1 MSAGLPA
8 PLLNVSWKRGD
19 REKPRRSVTARGRDM
34 TKRVKIPSEGFEP
47 IGLVQLGWRGEL
59 PAWRQAEPTL

>member
-19 REKPRRSVTARGRDM
+19 RERPRRFYAARGRDV
-34 TKRVKIPSEGFEP
+34 TKRVKIPPEGFGP
-47 IGLVQLGWRGEL
+47 NGFVQLG
-59 PAWRQAEPTL
+59 